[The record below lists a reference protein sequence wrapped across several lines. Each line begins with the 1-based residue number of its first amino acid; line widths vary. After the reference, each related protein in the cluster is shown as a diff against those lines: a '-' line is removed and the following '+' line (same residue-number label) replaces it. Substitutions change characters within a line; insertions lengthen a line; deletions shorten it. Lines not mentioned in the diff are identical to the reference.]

1 MTTKTKKVLYILL
14 AVVLLGIA
22 GYAIYGHCA
31 HNGIPAD
38 ATQEEQVMAVLTNN
52 NCFAC
57 HAAAPELP
65 FYASF
70 PVIGPTMDEHVLHAQ
85 RFTDLKAAT
94 ADLAAISEPELA
106 KLEYS
111 TLLGTMPISQYKM

>member
-1 MTTKTKKVLYILL
+1 MKTQTKKVLYILL
-14 AVVLLGIA
+14 AVVVLAIA

-31 HNGIPAD
+31 HNRIPAD
-38 ATQEEQVMAVLTNN
+38 ASQEEQVMAVLQNN

-70 PVIGPTMDEHVLHAQ
+70 PVIGPMMDEHVRHAQ

-106 KLEYS
+106 KLEHS
-111 TLLGTMPISQYKM
+111 TLLGTMPISQ